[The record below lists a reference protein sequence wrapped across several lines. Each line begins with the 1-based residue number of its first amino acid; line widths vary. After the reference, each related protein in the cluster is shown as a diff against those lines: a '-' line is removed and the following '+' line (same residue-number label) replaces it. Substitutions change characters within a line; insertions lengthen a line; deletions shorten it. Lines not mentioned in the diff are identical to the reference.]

1 MLKVVQDASTVIE
14 YKMVIYEKVRQQIED
29 LPLFVLYMI
38 TKLTSTEVITW
49 LLKMPIVSQA

>member
-38 TKLTSTEVITW
+38 TKLTSTEVIT
-49 LLKMPIVSQA
+49 

>member
-14 YKMVIYEKVRQQIED
+14 YKMVIYGKVRLQIED